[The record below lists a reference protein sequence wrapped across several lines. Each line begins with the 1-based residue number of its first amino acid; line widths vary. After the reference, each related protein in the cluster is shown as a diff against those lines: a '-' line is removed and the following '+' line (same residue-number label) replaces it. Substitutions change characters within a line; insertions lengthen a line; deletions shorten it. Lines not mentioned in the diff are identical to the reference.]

1 MTNPIKTTANVGVGA
16 NVTYSGASITVA
28 GASAGVKGEYK
39 NLYVTAS
46 ATGGYGVAGSV
57 EAGYNPTVYQ
67 TKSGKVK
74 LGVNVAA
81 GAEVAFGKL
90 NGDKVVTERNRTID
104 IINNSDDVLTAN
116 VIRSDDEPSTVNVL
130 PHNNFALQYNEKTTL
145 DKQLVYNLHAKAGVT
160 ATIYDNIKIEA
171 GALLA
176 NVRTPQKEQL
186 PAVTTE
192 VNYIDPVDHKKYELK
207 AIDGSVVVGG
217 NNSMVI
223 SPYLALRA
231 DLGKGFAINL
241 EGSFMETKIGL
252 NYNF

>member
-1 MTNPIKTTANVGVGA
+1 MTEPVKLSTNVGAGA
-16 NVTYSGASITVA
+16 NVTYIGNTSITVA
-28 GASAGVKGEYK
+28 GVSAAAKGEFRS
-39 NLYVTAS
+39 LYINAN

-67 TKSGKVK
+67 TESGNLK
-74 LGVNVAA
+74 LGFNVAA

-116 VIRSDDEPSTVNVL
+116 VVRSYDEPYTVNVL
-130 PHNNFALQYNEKTTL
+130 PHNNLALQYNEKTTL
-145 DKQLVYNLHAKAGVT
+145 DKQLVYNLHAKAGFT
-160 ATIYDNIKIEA
+160 ATINDNVKIEA
-171 GALLA
+171 CALLA

-207 AIDGSVVVGG
+207 AIDGSVVGG

-241 EGSFMETKIGL
+241 EGSFIETKIGL